1 MSQLVGGI
9 GLTFLG
15 LIAYPYPSYLVISGA
30 EAAVVATEGPL
41 DDRAEFPSPVMQLH
55 FEGPEPVTAVPVATA
70 ALLGGLQDDVIEPVG
85 DVVFVFALVVAAAVS
100 HPRYLLDNDPVSSVE
115 LI

>member
-1 MSQLVGGI
+1 M
-9 GLTFLG
+9 TFLG

-85 DVVFVFALVVAAAVS
+85 DVGDVVFVFALVVAAAVS